1 MGPSTLASWALLI
14 HRTLSARGIDGDALF
29 RRAGL
34 EPTHLN
40 DPNGRYPQSG
50 MQKLWALATAA
61 TGDPCFGLEVAQ
73 AWHPTTFHA
82 LGYSALASETLREA
96 LQRVARYSRVV
107 TTGARIE
114 LTEEGG
120 EVMVK
125 FAGTPSPEQLVPA
138 SVDAG
143 TASIAI
149 LCREARGERIDPV
162 RVKYGH
168 ADSACSERLEAFF
181 GCKVEFG
188 TTENGIAF
196 RSADLDDHLPTANP
210 VLLRVNDQLL
220 TEYMAHLD
228 RSEIPLQVQAKLVQT
243 LPAGAMTETA
253 MARALNLSQ
262 RSLQRKLSER
272 GTTFRQVVDETR
284 KQLAEQYLKD
294 SMLSV
299 SEIAYL
305 LGFAEVSS
313 FSRAFRRWTGQAP
326 RGATGKAHAEAQGG
340 KA

>member
-14 HRTLSARGIDGDALF
+14 HRTLSARAIDGDALF

-34 EPTHLN
+34 DPAQLN

-50 MQKLWALATAA
+50 MQKLWALATTT
-61 TGDPCFGLEVAQ
+61 TGDPCFGLEVVQ
-73 AWHPTTFHA
+73 AWHPTTFQA

-114 LTEEGG
+114 LREECG

-125 FAGTPSPEQLVPA
+125 FTGTLALEQMVPA
-138 SVDAG
+138 SIDAG

-162 RVKYGH
+162 RVKYGR
-168 ADSACSERLEAFF
+168 AGSACAERLEAFF

-188 TTENGIAF
+188 AAENGIAF
-196 RSADLDDHLPTANP
+196 RAVDLDAHLPTANP
-210 VLLRVNDQLL
+210 ILLRVNDLLL
-220 TEYMAHLD
+220 TEHMARLD
-228 RSEIPLQVQAKLVQT
+228 RTEIPLQVQAKLVQA
-243 LPAGAMTETA
+243 LPAGAMTEAT

-272 GTTFRQVVDETR
+272 GTTFRQVVDDTR
-284 KQLAEQYLKD
+284 KQLAQQYLKD

-313 FSRAFRRWTGQAP
+313 FSRAFRRWTGQPP
-326 RGATGKAHAEAQGG
+326 RGLPGRAPVEGEGTKA
-340 KA
+340 

>member
-14 HRTLSARGIDGDALF
+14 HRTLSARAIDGDALF

-34 EPTHLN
+34 DPAQLS

-114 LTEEGG
+114 LREEGG

-125 FAGTPSPEQLVPA
+125 FAGAPAPEQMVPA

-143 TASIAI
+143 VASIAI
-149 LCREARGERIDPV
+149 LCREARGERVDPV
-162 RVKYGH
+162 RVKY
-168 ADSACSERLEAFF
+168 ARAASACTALEAFF
-181 GCKVEFG
+181 GCKVELG
-188 TTENGIAF
+188 AAENGIAF
-196 RSADLDDHLPTANP
+196 RTTDLDAHLPTANP

-228 RSEIPLQVQAKLVQT
+228 RSEIPLQVQAKLVQH

-253 MARALNLSQ
+253 MARVLNLSQ

-326 RGATGKAHAEAQGG
+326 RDATGRTQVERQGG
-340 KA
+340 EA